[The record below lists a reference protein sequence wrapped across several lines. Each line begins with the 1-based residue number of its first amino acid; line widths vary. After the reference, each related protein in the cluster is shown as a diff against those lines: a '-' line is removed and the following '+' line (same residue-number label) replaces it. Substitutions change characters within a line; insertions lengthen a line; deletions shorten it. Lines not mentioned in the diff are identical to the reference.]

1 MTTKD
6 LKNELGSLLNTTS
19 ASYDYNPAG
28 YENDIPDELQEPDP
42 IFEFDHENS
51 LDTAKRKAKA
61 YLEKMVKQIVPERFQ
76 NNSMIKDKIEQDMEQ
91 LGQLFY
97 QQQANNVMLKAAMD
111 VVSKGDTQPRMFE
124 VYTKLMQ
131 TSSSI
136 SSQITELV
144 NQFRKYYID
153 SYLDLQTKDE
163 EDTMEQEKLY
173 LTSNDNNTVK
183 TLENKVEDNGNR
195 YTSTKDLIE
204 QLHNEKKEK
213 YKNAFMNAQKQE
225 EAEH

>member
-1 MTTKD
+1 
-6 LKNELGSLLNTTS
+6 
-19 ASYDYNPAG
+19 
-28 YENDIPDELQEPDP
+28 
-42 IFEFDHENS
+42 
-51 LDTAKRKAKA
+51 
-61 YLEKMVKQIVPERFQ
+61 
-76 NNSMIKDKIEQDMEQ
+76 
-91 LGQLFY
+91 
-97 QQQANNVMLKAAMD
+97 MLKAAMD